1 MTTEQNIRRYLY
13 IGDEVRFLN
22 SNKKYVYVTIHLED
36 LFKKI
41 KISLSNKKNVLG
53 FDLVYT
59 REEFENIINNT
70 EWYKDSL
77 K

>member
-22 SNKKYVYVTIHLED
+22 SNKKYVYVNIRLDD

-41 KISLSNKKNVLG
+41 KIKLSNKWNIDG

-59 REEFENIINNT
+59 REEFNKILKT

>member
-22 SNKKYVYVTIHLED
+22 SNKKYVYVNIHLDD

-41 KISLSNKKNVLG
+41 KISLGNKKNVLG

-59 REEFENIINNT
+59 REEFENILDNT

>member
-41 KISLSNKKNVLG
+41 K
-53 FDLVYT
+53 
-59 REEFENIINNT
+59 
-70 EWYKDSL
+70 
-77 K
+77 